1 MALGTKKNIIVGAA
15 TVYLGPAWDT
25 VTGTDPA
32 PTYPASATAG
42 TYKAL
47 VDAAANWA
55 NVGFTQDG
63 VEVATDP
70 SWTDIDVDQLLDAAK
85 IFQDGMGLS
94 ITTTFAESTLDNLL
108 IAWGQAASTISST
121 ATDKSLDIAGGAL
134 GASPNERGLIAI
146 GNSVEKPTANGYGER
161 TYRAYRVLS
170 VEAVSHTLARADATV
185 IPVTFRA
192 LPGDNGKYGVV
203 RDKYNTP

>member
-15 TVYLGPAWDT
+15 SVYLGASWDT
-25 VTGTDPA
+25 VTGSDPA
-32 PTYPASATAG
+32 PAYPASASATS
-42 TYKAL
+42 YKSV
-47 VDAAANWA
+47 VDAASAWV
-55 NVGFTQDG
+55 NVGYTQDG

-70 SWTDIDVDQLLDAAK
+70 SWTDINVDQLLDAAK
-85 IFQDGMGLS
+85 IFQDGMGLN
-94 ITTTFAESTLDNLL
+94 ITTTFAEATLDNLL
-108 IAWGQAASTISST
+108 IAWGQATSTISSS
-121 ATDKSLDIAGGAL
+121 ANDKSVDISGGAL

-146 GNSVEKPTANGYGER
+146 GNSTEKPAGGYGER

-170 VEAVSHTLARADATV
+170 VEAVSHTMARADATV